1 MKKFALILMLITML
15 SIVNLAAL
23 ETIHDIQ
30 YTEDTSNDG
39 PSSFDG
45 DVVEVEGIVTGYGYS
60 TNKYFISDPQGG
72 AWSGLYVY
80 DFTNDPNVGDL
91 VRVKGTIDEY
101 YGFTEL
107 TSISSYQLIS
117 TGNALPAPTVIT
129 TAQAANEEQWE
140 SVLVEIRDVTVTQ
153 APDNHNEWYVTD
165 GNASDECQIDDSFGF
180 LPSPI
185 NTGDN
190 FAIIRGIVDFSYDYF
205 GINPRGQSD
214 VIRST
219 DINDLIVVIEASD
232 GMINDIVSA
241 SIVVPEI
248 LDLWNVSKIELSL
261 AYDSNILRLY
271 NWNTES
277 AVFYDSRYLT
287 VNEETHTIDIVYDSP
302 EIFTGAG
309 SLIDLNFMARSLG
322 TDTLVV
328 TSFVVNETIEIT
340 NFAEAIVE
348 ISDTDPTVTPIYDI
362 QSDTDYWLGR
372 NVTVMGTVTVEVGV
386 LRTDKINIY
395 IQDGSGRGIQLYGDD
410 ITPQL
415 YTDFARGNKVKVTG
429 TVDEYNG
436 TTEITDW
443 ESSYQIIA
451 ENQPFDHIIET
462 INFEQA
468 ADYLAYEGTLVLMN
482 GRITEVGYAGGGAN
496 ITVADNS
503 GNDITMRVWDSA
515 NINTDFIKPGHYVG
529 FAGIIGSYN
538 GTSQIAPAY
547 TEDIYDFD
555 AISDDKVSWN
565 PDPAYIDDE
574 ITIML
579 DTKVSGLMQKLT
591 IPEISDVVLYYK
603 PIEHNQYLNK
613 AMEMEYPDIY
623 SAVIPPVTSYNLD
636 PVYNDLHD
644 YDFYIEV
651 NYVDN
656 SEKNSTKTTINLLS
670 GKPQISGMQIISDAM
685 NTWIY
690 NGASLVKVPF
700 RDEQIRIRI
709 NAVDTNPEGEID
721 SIYVEYGS
729 DVDMEFVADTLF
741 TNIGGDIY
749 QAILPAYDDAIGT
762 YGNYLIQIT
771 AVDTS
776 GNYIKTDEIIVDVA
790 DRAPV
795 VWNFGRTE
803 PLNNPEPNDT
813 LKFECNVFDTDG
825 IIEDVSL
832 QYTIDYNN
840 STYSAIM
847 EQVDSN
853 TGNPFVD
860 STHYE
865 VSLIPKGNNTG
876 NTLHFKIY
884 AADNDG
890 FSSEEYSLNSEEALD
905 VVYPVSTYRAVLK
918 VEPKPF
924 NPYDGETFDINYFVK
939 QGSKVII
946 NIYNAEGKFI
956 QTLVD
961 RVVTETDGHFTYEWD
976 GKYSHQKI
984 LPIGLYICH
993 LEVTDQNKG
1002 NKKTETVPIVI
1013 GRPL

>member
-1 MKKFALILMLITML
+1 MKNIALILMLITLL
-15 SIVNLAAL
+15 SVANLAAL

-30 YTEDTSNDG
+30 YTEDTINDG

-45 DVVEVEGIVTGYGYS
+45 RVVEVEGIVTGYGYS
-60 TNKYFISDPQGG
+60 SNKYFISDPQGG

-91 VRVKGTIDEY
+91 VRVKGTVDEY

-107 TSISSYQLIS
+107 TSITSYQVIS
-117 TGNALPAPTVIT
+117 IGNALPEPTVIT

-140 SVLVEIRDVTVTQ
+140 SVLVEIRDVSVTQ
-153 APDNHNEWYVTD
+153 APDSHNEWYVTD
-165 GNASDECQIDDSFGF
+165 GTASDECQIDDGFGF

-205 GINPRGQSD
+205 GLNPRGQSD

-219 DINDLIVVIEASD
+219 DINDLIVAVEASD
-232 GMINDIVSA
+232 GMLNDIVSA

-248 LDLWNVSKIELSL
+248 LDLWNVTKIEMSL

-271 NWNTES
+271 NWNTDDAIFS
-277 AVFYDSRYLT
+277 DSRYLT
-287 VNEETHTIDIVYDSP
+287 VNEETHTIEIVYDSP

-322 TDTLVV
+322 TDTLRI
-328 TSFVVNETIEIT
+328 TSFVINETTAIT
-340 NFAEAIVE
+340 NFAETTVE

-362 QSDTDYWLGR
+362 QTDIDNWNGR
-372 NVTVMGTVTVEVGV
+372 NVTISGTVTVGVGV
-386 LRTDKINIY
+386 LHSSMVNIY
-395 IQDGSGRGIQLYGDD
+395 IQDTSGRGIQLYSGD

-415 YTDFARGNKVKVTG
+415 ISDFARGNKVKVTG
-429 TVDEYNG
+429 TVEEYNG

-443 ESSYQIIA
+443 ESNYQVIA
-451 ENQPFDHIIET
+451 ENQPFDHLVESIT
-462 INFEQA
+462 FEQA
-468 ADYLAYEGTLVLMN
+468 ADFASYEGTLVVMN

-496 ITVADNS
+496 ITVSDNS

-515 NINTDFIKPGHYVG
+515 NINTDFIKPGHYLG

-547 TEDIYDFD
+547 TEDLYNFD
-555 AISDDKVSWN
+555 AVSDDKISWN
-565 PDPAYIDDE
+565 PAPAYIDDE
-574 ITIML
+574 ITINL
-579 DTKVSGLMQKLT
+579 NTKVSGLMQKLS
-591 IPEISDVVLYYK
+591 IPEISSVNLYYK
-603 PIEHNQYLNK
+603 PVEHDQYLSK
-613 AMEMEYPDIY
+613 AMAIEAADMY
-623 SAVIPPVTSYNLD
+623 SAVIPPVTTYNLD
-636 PVYNDLHD
+636 PKLNDLHD

-656 SEKNSTKTTINLLS
+656 SEKTSSKTTINLLS
-670 GKPQISGMQIISDAM
+670 GKPQISDMMIISDAM

-690 NGASLVKVPF
+690 NGKSLVTVPF
-700 RDEQIRIRI
+700 RDEQVRIRI
-709 NAVDTNPEGEID
+709 NAVDTNPDGEID
-721 SIYVEYGS
+721 SIFVEYGS
-729 DVDMEFVADTLF
+729 DVDMEFIADTLF

-749 QAILPAYDDAIGT
+749 QAILPAFDEAVGT
-762 YGNYLIQIT
+762 FGNYLIQIT

-776 GNYIKTDEIIVDVA
+776 GNYIKTEEITVDIA

-795 VWNFGRTE
+795 VWNFERTE
-803 PLNNPEPNDT
+803 PLNNPEPGDT

-825 IIEDVSL
+825 FIDEVSL
-832 QYTIDYNN
+832 EYTIDYSN

-847 EQVDSN
+847 EKVNPN
-853 TGNPFVD
+853 TGNAFID
-860 STHYE
+860 STYYE
-865 VSLIPKGNNTG
+865 IYLIPKGNSTG
-876 NTLHFKIY
+876 NTLHFRVF

-890 FSSEEYSLNSEEALD
+890 YTSEEYPLNNEETLD

-924 NPYDGETFDINYFVK
+924 NPYDGETFDINYFVN
-939 QGSKVII
+939 QGTKVII

-961 RVVTETDGHFTYEWD
+961 RVVTETDGHFTYSWD